1 MKMGSELNDSCHN
14 LQICFCGDVMAHLKG
29 LLMDMA
35 WPEGRK
41 NEKNNLYSFVDICNL
56 ERGRGERGAGVQLV
70 LIAYYIIL
78 TIDDAILTAS
88 TGCLK

>member
-1 MKMGSELNDSCHN
+1 MGSELNDSCHN

-29 LLMDMA
+29 LSMDMA

-41 NEKNNLYSFVDICNL
+41 NEKKTLLVCRHLQFR
-56 ERGRGERGAGVQLV
+56 EGERGAGVQLV

-88 TGCLK
+88 AGCLK